1 MNNRMKCF
9 LIVFL
14 GMLAA
19 MAPLSTDMYLPA
31 LPEFSN
37 DFHISASLAQLTLT
51 MTLIGMAV
59 GQILGGPVSDYL
71 GRRNPLL
78 LGMAVFTAASVL
90 CSITSSIH
98 MFLGL
103 RLIQGIAGA
112 FGIVISRAIA
122 RDVASGPELLQFYS
136 ILMMVNGLAPIAA
149 PVIGGQILRFTS
161 WHGIFFAMAA
171 VGGLMFLLTMAYQ
184 ETLPPQKRISDIK
197 SSFKSFPLLLK
208 NRYFCGQCLVQ
219 CFVFGGFFTYIG
231 GSSFLFQN
239 IYHVSAQVY
248 SYIFGFIGLGLLFM
262 GALPAR
268 LSGTVSGASML
279 RAALWGHLT
288 GAVLFLAGVL
298 LSAPLWYS
306 MVSLFIA
313 IVPLSVLG
321 ASSTSMALES
331 CGKNAGSASAILGFS
346 SMVLGGV
353 LMPAAGA
360 MGENSALPMALIMV
374 CCFALGLG
382 AFYHYVVPAHRGKD
396 GGLTS
401 KREEEQPAA
410 AENQN

>member
-90 CSITSSIH
+90 CFITSSIH

-161 WHGIFFAMAA
+161 WHGIFFRYGCGRRSD
-171 VGGLMFLLTMAYQ
+171 VPVNHGVS

-197 SSFKSFPLLLK
+197 SSFKSFPPLLK
-208 NRYFCGQCLVQ
+208 NRYFCGQCLIQ

-353 LMPAAGA
+353 LMPVAGA

>member
-161 WHGIFFAMAA
+161 WHGIFFRYGCGRRSDVLYIYWRIFFPVSEHLSRIGAGLQLYFWFYWTGTALYGSPAGQTVRYGKRRVHAA
-171 VGGLMFLLTMAYQ
+171 GCPV
-184 ETLPPQKRISDIK
+184 
-197 SSFKSFPLLLK
+197 
-208 NRYFCGQCLVQ
+208 
-219 CFVFGGFFTYIG
+219 
-231 GSSFLFQN
+231 
-239 IYHVSAQVY
+239 
-248 SYIFGFIGLGLLFM
+248 
-262 GALPAR
+262 
-268 LSGTVSGASML
+268 GASD
-279 RAALWGHLT
+279 RR
-288 GAVLFLAGVL
+288 
-298 LSAPLWYS
+298 
-306 MVSLFIA
+306 
-313 IVPLSVLG
+313 
-321 ASSTSMALES
+321 SSISGRSITF
-331 CGKNAGSASAILGFS
+331 C
-346 SMVLGGV
+346 
-353 LMPAAGA
+353 
-360 MGENSALPMALIMV
+360 SALV
-374 CCFALGLG
+374 
-382 AFYHYVVPAHRGKD
+382 
-396 GGLTS
+396 
-401 KREEEQPAA
+401 
-410 AENQN
+410 

>member
-19 MAPLSTDMYLPA
+19 MTPLSTDMYLPA

-90 CSITSSIH
+90 CFITSSIH

-171 VGGLMFLLTMAYQ
+171 VGGLMFQLTMAYQ

-208 NRYFCGQCLVQ
+208 NRYFCGQCLIQ

-239 IYHVSAQVY
+239 IYHVSA
-248 SYIFGFIGLGLLFM
+248 
-262 GALPAR
+262 
-268 LSGTVSGASML
+268 
-279 RAALWGHLT
+279 
-288 GAVLFLAGVL
+288 
-298 LSAPLWYS
+298 
-306 MVSLFIA
+306 
-313 IVPLSVLG
+313 
-321 ASSTSMALES
+321 
-331 CGKNAGSASAILGFS
+331 
-346 SMVLGGV
+346 
-353 LMPAAGA
+353 
-360 MGENSALPMALIMV
+360 
-374 CCFALGLG
+374 
-382 AFYHYVVPAHRGKD
+382 
-396 GGLTS
+396 
-401 KREEEQPAA
+401 
-410 AENQN
+410 

>member
-171 VGGLMFLLTMAYQ
+171 VGGLMFQLTMAYQ
-184 ETLPPQKRISDIK
+184 ETLPP
-197 SSFKSFPLLLK
+197 LLK
-208 NRYFCGQCLVQ
+208 NRYFCGQCLIQ